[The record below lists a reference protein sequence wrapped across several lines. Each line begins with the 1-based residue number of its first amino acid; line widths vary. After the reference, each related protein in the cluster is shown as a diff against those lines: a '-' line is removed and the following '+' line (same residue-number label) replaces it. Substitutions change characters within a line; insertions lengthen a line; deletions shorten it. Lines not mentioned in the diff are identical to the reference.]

1 MIGSFWVLKLLF
13 GQSSP
18 TIQASI
24 TLEPSRLLGI
34 VCYNGRKSGQGVCT
48 RWWLVVVLA
57 EKEPMQLKDPTQ
69 HSESHVDESLGSAFH
84 VTL

>member
-1 MIGSFWVLKLLF
+1 MIGSFWVPELLF

-24 TLEPSRLLGI
+24 TLEPSRLLEI

-57 EKEPMQLKDPTQ
+57 EKEPHAVERPHAAQ
-69 HSESHVDESLGSAFH
+69 
-84 VTL
+84 